1 MDEDITEPELNLA
14 SKRYK
19 IEGEEAKETKP
30 EIGKQEGE
38 SQPPLDS
45 ESSDPDDYD
54 SELEDDSSDEEQ
66 AKLAGLSARGPGWEF
81 VDSRNKEPVVPTK
94 DNGGLTP
101 EELAAATEMAMS
113 RKRKRE
119 LIENSYN
126 RWTRDD
132 DPSALPD
139 WFVSDEKIHQR
150 PDSGPSI
157 EGSKNKEL
165 VEFYREKQKGA
176 NVRTIK
182 KVAEAKARKKKKLV
196 ARQDRAR
203 KAADGIMAQ
212 SEMTEREQ
220 NAHVKNIYKKAGLS
234 MSGKLK
240 EKKEKPTFVYGKGAH
255 RRVSRPAG
263 VKGKFVLADSR
274 MKNDLRHK
282 GNREKSKAGK
292 KKRTRGSGGF
302 K

>member
-81 VDSRNKEPVVPTK
+81 VDSRNKDPVVPTK

-126 RWTRDD
+126 RWMRDD
-132 DPSALPD
+132 DVGALPD
-139 WFVSDEKIHQR
+139 WFVEDEKVHQR
-150 PDSGPSI
+150 PDNGPSI

-165 VEFYREKQKGA
+165 VEFYRERAKSA

-196 ARQDRAR
+196 GRRDRAR
-203 KAADGIMAQ
+203 KAADGIMAN
-212 SEMTEREQ
+212 SDMTEREQ
-220 NAHVKNIYKKAGLS
+220 SAHVKGIYRKAGLS
-234 MSGKLK
+234 MSGGLK
-240 EKKEKPTFVYGKGAH
+240 EKKEKPTYVYGKGAH

-263 VKGKFVLADSR
+263 VKGKFILADSR
-274 MKNDLRHK
+274 MKNDLRHQK
-282 GNREKSKAGK
+282 NRKASSAGK
-292 KKRTRGSGGF
+292 KGKKKGRGRF